1 MLIAEKQ
8 APLHLMSSLNE
19 RAVTVNKTV
28 SYMGQTSLFESGS
41 LGMKGHLFIQNKIN
55 STVNEQT

>member
-1 MLIAEKQ
+1 MFIAERQ

-28 SYMGQTSLFESGS
+28 SYMGQTSLLESG
-41 LGMKGHLFIQNKIN
+41 H
-55 STVNEQT
+55 